1 MQFDPTRFNPKI
13 GAGLLLG
20 LGGLYLVLAVA
31 TGHSAVAEPPPDL
44 TPKKAALSLPQTLAL
59 LAKTPADVALV
70 DVRGETQ
77 RSLYKLPLGV
87 VASADAKA
95 LLQRAVGRRHVVV
108 VADEDKTALKL
119 LGAVAAHKPAA
130 KFHYLR
136 GGARSWYLALE
147 LPVQLFSSKP
157 APHGYARALSRVK
170 AWLPTAKAADADT
183 LTAISRLASL
193 NFSPNLLAGKKKP
206 AAGGKKKKISGGC
219 G

>member
-1 MQFDPTRFNPKI
+1 MRFDPTRFNPKI

-20 LGGLYLVLAVA
+20 FGALYLVLAVA

-44 TPKKAALSLPQTLAL
+44 TPKDAALSLPQTLAL
-59 LAKTPADVALV
+59 LGKAPTETVLV
-70 DVRGETQ
+70 DVRGATQ
-77 RSLYKLPLGV
+77 RALYVLPRAA
-87 VASADAKA
+87 VAPADAKA

-108 VADEDKTALKL
+108 VADEDKAALKL
-119 LGAVAAHKPAA
+119 LASVAAQKPAA

-157 APHGYARALSRVK
+157 APHGYARALAQVK
-170 AWLPTAKAADADT
+170 SWLPSGKAADAAT
-183 LTAISRLASL
+183 LTAISRLAAL